1 MKISIPQKRIM
12 RTMMRGLQTRWVKWF
27 QDTEVIEEP
36 LMEKQ
41 IEKEKELKDKVDK
54 KDYQEFF
61 RYLGINPDDFEEIY
75 ESLDFDDCSQ

>member
-1 MKISIPQKRIM
+1 
-12 RTMMRGLQTRWVKWF
+12 
-27 QDTEVIEEP
+27 
-36 LMEKQ
+36 MEKQ